1 MKKIIVSV
9 LLLTNIYGASAQ
21 SLETGIKMVQY
32 ERYENAKKELSSINS
47 ALANF
52 YTGLALIGQDKVD
65 DAKNIFN
72 KYPKFSNADDNS
84 KSIDDLRE
92 EAYRIIE
99 IIDAQKDT
107 LNLPTLGETI
117 KEIKKPINE
126 DNLATKKEAKNISEK
141 EGIKNT
147 LDDIL
152 INFKKKVSNLLEKG
166 VKSVYLVKDF
176 KVISS
181 LRIQKFYETI
191 SRFTSSYFRQGS
203 KKRRSNRYWD
213 NFSFWIPNAL

>member
-72 KYPKFSNADDNS
+72 KYPTDYINQTGLVRVLFEQKNIETANTLI
-84 KSIDDLRE
+84 KSI
-92 EAYRIIE
+92 
-99 IIDAQKDT
+99 IDKNKNDSSKLHGALCECPAHRVGQVDFLALQKPSKH
-107 LNLPTLGETI
+107 LETLG
-117 KEIKKPINE
+117 
-126 DNLATKKEAKNISEK
+126 SRR
-141 EGIKNT
+141 
-147 LDDIL
+147 
-152 INFKKKVSNLLEKG
+152 EKG
-166 VKSVYLVKDF
+166 
-176 KVISS
+176 
-181 LRIQKFYETI
+181 R
-191 SRFTSSYFRQGS
+191 
-203 KKRRSNRYWD
+203 NRED
-213 NFSFWIPNAL
+213 